1 MVRQTSI
8 AYYAISFTTL
18 LALSIQKHQVS
29 AFINHQQTFALSS
42 TRSEKV
48 SFNLFMSST
57 LAANSTVTIFDDKI
71 ESDVERSV
79 IKHKIPPPMKNGPIT
94 VVHTIDDFLNSIENT
109 QKDELVVVKF
119 HAKFCKVCA
128 RVMLKYKKLALT
140 LTEDGANTPV
150 SISFVSIE
158 STANMG
164 IIKTL
169 GVRKFPF
176 LQIYRNS
183 ECIASFSTGPAH
195 NFHRAVRGTI
205 DEKLSLPENEWE
217 EFRTE
222 FKSPIQSGLEKL
234 EMLRLQAVLKSEGEE
249 KVENNS
255 EFSP

>member
-1 MVRQTSI
+1 MARQTSI
-8 AYYAISFTTL
+8 AHYAISFTTL
-18 LALSIQKHQVS
+18 LALSMQKHQVS
-29 AFINHQQTFALSS
+29 AFVNHQHFFALSS

-48 SFNLFMSST
+48 SFNLFMTST
-57 LAANSTVTIFDDKI
+57 LVANSTITMFDDKI
-71 ESDVERSV
+71 ESEVERSV
-79 IKHKIPPPMKNGPIT
+79 IKQKIPPQIQNGPIT

-140 LTEDGANTPV
+140 LTDDDADTPV
-150 SISFVSIE
+150 PISFVSIE

-205 DEKLSLPENEWE
+205 DEKLCLPENEWE

-234 EMLRLQAVLKSEGEE
+234 EMLRLQTVLTGEGGE
-249 KVENNS
+249 KDANNS
-255 EFSP
+255 DFSP